1 MIIHPT
7 RYAACLK
14 SWQTTPPFANEIGR
28 NGYPKVGNFRNS
40 NNKLAYGR
48 SVYANQA
55 AVYPCLQ
62 AEIAEL
68 KREMKTNG
76 GLENSDE

>member
-28 NGYPKVGNFRNS
+28 NGCPRVGNFRNS

-48 SVYANQA
+48 SVYANQTA
-55 AVYPCLQ
+55 GIPVLAGGNSGTE
-62 AEIAEL
+62 ARNEN
-68 KREMKTNG
+68 KRRLGE
-76 GLENSDE
+76 